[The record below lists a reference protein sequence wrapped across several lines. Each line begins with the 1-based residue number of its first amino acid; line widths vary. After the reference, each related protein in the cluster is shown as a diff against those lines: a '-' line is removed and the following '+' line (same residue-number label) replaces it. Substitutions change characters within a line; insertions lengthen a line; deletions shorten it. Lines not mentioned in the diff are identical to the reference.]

1 MKKHMMKKHILI
13 ICTTQ
18 NEKAFIT
25 KTLWWRSTQRR
36 IWHSLYR
43 EAYEEAYDEES
54 YDGARRQAE
63 TLLKTIRWAAKKL
76 TNGACD
82 CLHSAIDHCAKDC
95 ALFYC
100 AIKYCAKAL
109 CEKRLCPFA
118 SCNSTLC
125 NWALCKWAL
134 CKRCCTNGTCDC
146 LHRAKDFALFHCEFE
161 HCQISF
167 QMNVSNS
174 FSELYQSVLVWS

>member
-36 IWHSLYR
+36 IWYSLYR

-54 YDGARRQAE
+54 YDGARGQAE

-95 ALFYC
+95 ALFFVQSNTVQKHCVKKDC
-100 AIKYCAKAL
+100 AL
-109 CEKRLCPFA
+109 
-118 SCNSTLC
+118 
-125 NWALCKWAL
+125 
-134 CKRCCTNGTCDC
+134 
-146 LHRAKDFALFHCEFE
+146 LHRAIQHCAIE
-161 HCQISF
+161 HCANEHCAKDAVQMAHVIVCTVQKILPFFIVNSSTVRYLSKWMYQI
-167 QMNVSNS
+167 VSLS
-174 FSELYQSVLVWS
+174 CIKVF